1 MNLTTMTN
9 LSVDEYLDLYLLAK
23 NLRDKTWQAEILAAL
38 SEFDLAKFEIKKDIT
53 LLLEEY
59 EETKNNIIIA
69 SKAFLAE
76 PQHEAHLLEA
86 NAYNQRKHEILCALQ
101 QKHRALA
108 MLA

>member
-1 MNLTTMTN
+1 M
-9 LSVDEYLDLYLLAK
+9 
-23 NLRDKTWQAEILAAL
+23 
-38 SEFDLAKFEIKKDIT
+38 

-69 SKAFLAE
+69 SKVFLAE
-76 PQHEAHLLEA
+76 PQ
-86 NAYNQRKHEILCALQ
+86 HEILCALQ

>member
-1 MNLTTMTN
+1 M
-9 LSVDEYLDLYLLAK
+9 
-23 NLRDKTWQAEILAAL
+23 
-38 SEFDLAKFEIKKDIT
+38 

-69 SKAFLAE
+69 SKVFLAE
-76 PQHEAHLLEA
+76 PQHEAHLLKA
-86 NAYNQRKHEILCALQ
+86 NAYNQRKREILCALQ